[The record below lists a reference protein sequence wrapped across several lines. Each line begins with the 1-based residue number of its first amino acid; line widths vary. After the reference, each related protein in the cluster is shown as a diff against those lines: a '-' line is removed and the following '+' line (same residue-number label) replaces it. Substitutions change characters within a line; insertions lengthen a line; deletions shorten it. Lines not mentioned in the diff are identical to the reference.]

1 MEIGSKISPL
11 AGFDSASAGME
22 NASLL
27 NTNTLNSKVLN
38 KDDFLQ
44 LLMTQMQHQD
54 PTQPMDTNQMMAQLA
69 QLSTVQQLDAMSA
82 NFASAFRTE
91 QMALARDLIGST
103 VRYYSNGALHT
114 GVAEE
119 AAVENDR
126 IGVTVNETFVPLDNI
141 RGISA
146 AAAAAADA
154 VE

>member
-1 MEIGSKISPL
+1 MNVESTGGWGDLSPDAFMRL
-11 AGFDSASAGME
+11 F
-22 NASLL
+22 
-27 NTNTLNSKVLN
+27 V
-38 KDDFLQ
+38 
-44 LLMTQMQHQD
+44 TQMQHQD

-103 VRYYSNGALHT
+103 VRYYSSGALYT

-119 AAVENDR
+119 ATVQNDK

-141 RGISA
+141 RGILATAPA
-146 AAAAAADA
+146 ATET
-154 VE
+154 VQ